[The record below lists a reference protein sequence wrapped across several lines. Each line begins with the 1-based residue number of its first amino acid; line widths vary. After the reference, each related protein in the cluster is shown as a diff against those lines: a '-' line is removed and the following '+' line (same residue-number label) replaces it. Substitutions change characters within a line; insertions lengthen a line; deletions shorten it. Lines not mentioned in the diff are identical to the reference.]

1 MSFDIT
7 GQGAGQM
14 HASAFLICEEYY
26 NFFFLLVRQERADDQ
41 VRQGPPSSSPR
52 SDQPRE
58 SFEEQKRPA
67 DEWGSL
73 HYGISRA
80 EQGGRFAGGISF
92 APPGW
97 KVVQNRSTMEK
108 KKQLAGSS
116 LIGSAR

>member
-1 MSFDIT
+1 
-7 GQGAGQM
+7 M